1 MGQADGLS
9 LAPALPRP
17 ASAALVTANKPLRGG
32 GLRLRGLVATRPS
45 LHFHGSGVCLNVGHV
60 RRGVERVRAVQ
71 LLSPIDR

>member
-32 GLRLRGLVATRPS
+32 AQAEGACCDATVSTLPRLRGLFECRPCPTRS
-45 LHFHGSGVCLNVGHV
+45 
-60 RRGVERVRAVQ
+60 
-71 LLSPIDR
+71 